1 MYYFADISN
10 NIQIKSKC
18 LQDINTYCI
27 HDWWTRFIKSAVL
40 VWIGQVTFPFN
51 WPQATRPSLLLSP
64 VIYSP
69 TNNTKLLITS
79 LLISLDNSIKPLKF
93 FSLTFCN
100 IQALDLPRTIKA
112 FNNQSSY
119 CKNDRTK
126 ILAFF
131 TRPQCQDRYVHPAV
145 TRQNTHALSALKG
158 FSYPGSALHSRRA
171 VISTAD
177 QQPQRRPQSLE

>member
-1 MYYFADISN
+1 M
-10 NIQIKSKC
+10 
-18 LQDINTYCI
+18 
-27 HDWWTRFIKSAVL
+27 
-40 VWIGQVTFPFN
+40 TFPFN

-119 CKNDRTK
+119 SKK
-126 ILAFF
+126 
-131 TRPQCQDRYVHPAV
+131 
-145 TRQNTHALSALKG
+145 RQNQNISVFHTPSVSGQVCASSSNPPEHTRAFCTQRVLIPWICPPQQES
-158 FSYPGSALHSRRA
+158 SHLH
-171 VISTAD
+171 
-177 QQPQRRPQSLE
+177 RRPTTPAETSKPGIIGGRGGTALGVDSEMMCLWF